1 MKVNEEIYKNYLPML
16 EAGATTVWESFPT
29 GTTGSGG
36 FPTRSHCH
44 AWSSAPSYYL
54 NRIVLGVVPVEP
66 SAAKVK
72 LSPYLSGLKWA
83 KGTVATARGTI
94 SVGWK
99 LVDNNTVEINYTD
112 TAPET
117 ISVEFAKNP
126 SLEGKTIILN
136 GKKI

>member
-1 MKVNEEIYKNYLPML
+1 M
-16 EAGATTVWESFPT
+16 
-29 GTTGSGG
+29 
-36 FPTRSHCH
+36 
-44 AWSSAPSYYL
+44 
-54 NRIVLGVVPVEP
+54 LGVVPVEP